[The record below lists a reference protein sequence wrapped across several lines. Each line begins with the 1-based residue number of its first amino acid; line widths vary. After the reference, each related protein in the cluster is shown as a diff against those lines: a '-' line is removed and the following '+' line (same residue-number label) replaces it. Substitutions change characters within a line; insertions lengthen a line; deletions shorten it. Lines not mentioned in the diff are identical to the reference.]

1 MKASNEMTIDE
12 FAAAFMRIR
21 NEMTTSAGKN
31 MSEALKQIVPPAD
44 VVQETYYRAAANLAE
59 FPSGKPIRERFLS
72 MMLDDILALEKKHH
86 TDQIAASSEQKVDI
100 DMSGMKDE
108 SRIRMV
114 RSDPYAAIH
123 KIIDELSE
131 QDRQILDLRLFKGM
145 NNIACAKAL
154 KITPRE
160 AETRYAR
167 AFRVVTS
174 AMRAQSVLRTAA
186 RQAATCGTK
195 AGSFRFPRIGTGAR

>member
-1 MKASNEMTIDE
+1 MNASNEMTINE

-21 NEMTTSAGKN
+21 DEMTASAAKN
-31 MSEALKQIVPPAD
+31 MSEALKQIVQPAD
-44 VVQETYYRAAANLAE
+44 VVQETYYRAAGNLAE
-59 FPSGKPIRERFLS
+59 FPPGKPVRERFLS
-72 MMLDDILALEKKHH
+72 MMLDDILALEKKHN
-86 TDQIAASSEQKVDI
+86 TDRQPAAQEKSVDI
-100 DMSGMKDE
+100 DMSGMKDD

-131 QDRQILDLRLFKGM
+131 QDRQILALRLFKGM
-145 NNIACAKAL
+145 NNVACAKQL

-167 AFRVVTS
+167 ALMNVKARYS
-174 AMRAQSVLRTAA
+174 GGMR
-186 RQAATCGTK
+186 
-195 AGSFRFPRIGTGAR
+195 F

>member
-1 MKASNEMTIDE
+1 MNASNEMTIDQ

-21 NEMTTSAGKN
+21 SEMATSAGKN

-59 FPSGKPIRERFLS
+59 FPAGKPIRERFLS
-72 MMLDDILALEKKHH
+72 MMLDDILALERKHG
-86 TDQIAASSEQKVDI
+86 TDRPAAAPERSVEI
-100 DMSGMKDE
+100 DMSGMKDD
-108 SRIRMV
+108 SRIRMAP
-114 RSDPYAAIH
+114 SDPYASLH

-131 QDRQILDLRLFKGM
+131 QDRQILGLRLFKGM

-160 AETRYAR
+160 AENRYAR
-167 AFRVVTS
+167 ALANVKSRYS
-174 AMRAQSVLRTAA
+174 GGLR
-186 RQAATCGTK
+186 
-195 AGSFRFPRIGTGAR
+195 F

>member
-1 MKASNEMTIDE
+1 MNASNEMTIDE

-21 NEMTTSAGKN
+21 SEMTTSAGKN

-167 AFRVVTS
+167 ALANVKSRYS
-174 AMRAQSVLRTAA
+174 GGLR
-186 RQAATCGTK
+186 
-195 AGSFRFPRIGTGAR
+195 F